1 MATLTPS
8 AAESLR
14 ATLADLADD
23 IIAAIPAE
31 VPDYSRAME
40 GRFARGVRFGVEV
53 ALSRF
58 VDVLAG
64 EPPDPGPRDT
74 YVQLGAGE
82 YRAGRSLD
90 ALLAAYRVG
99 ARVAWRGFVEA
110 GTKAGFAP
118 DQLYDLGEA
127 IFAYID
133 AISAESAAGFAEA
146 QSEAAGESQ
155 RRRRALLRLLA
166 QQPPAAE
173 ETVRAAAQSAGWTL
187 PRLVAAVVAA
197 ESETPSEDVDAIAAR
212 LARRIGPGTLGAA
225 VGTLAVVLLPDPE
238 GPGRRKAL
246 ESALAGEPASLG
258 PAVPWQEAA
267 ASLRRAAAAYRLSVQ
282 GRLSQSGQSLVVA
295 DEHLPALLLA
305 AEPALAAELVRSRL
319 APLDGL
325 AAGPRERLAATL
337 RAWLD
342 RPGQV
347 QAVAAALDVHPQTV
361 RYRLKQLRELFGAR
375 LDDPEA
381 RFELALALRAADG
394 VR

>member
-1 MATLTPS
+1 MASYEALR
-8 AAESLR
+8 ESLPE
-14 ATLADLADD
+14 LADD
-23 IIAAIPAE
+23 IIAAIATE

-58 VDVLAG
+58 VDMLAG
-64 EPPDPGPRDT
+64 EPPDAGPRDT

-99 ARVAWRGFVEA
+99 ARLAWRRFVEA
-110 GTKAGFAP
+110 GTKAGFP
-118 DQLYDLGEA
+118 PEQLFDLGES

-133 AISAESAAGFAEA
+133 EISAESAAGFAEA

-155 RRRRALLRLLA
+155 RRRRALLRLLT
-166 QQPPAAE
+166 QDPPASE
-173 ETVRAAAQSAGWTL
+173 ESIRAAAQTASWTL
-187 PRLVAAVVAA
+187 PRMLAAVVAA
-197 ESETPSEDVDAIAAR
+197 ESSAADNDAIAAR
-212 LARRIGPGTLGAA
+212 LARRIGTGALGAA

-238 GPGRRKAL
+238 GPGRRRAL
-246 ESALAGEPASLG
+246 EAALGEERAALG

-267 ASLRRAAAAYRLSVQ
+267 TSLRRAGAAYRLSVQ
-282 GRLSQSGQSLVVA
+282 GRVSPSGQSLVTA

-305 AEPALAAELVRSRL
+305 AEPALAADLARSRL

-325 AAGPRERLAATL
+325 AAGPRERLTGTL

-347 QAVAAALDVHPQTV
+347 QAVAAELGVHPQTV

-375 LDDPEA
+375 LEDPEA
-381 RFELALALRAADG
+381 RFELALALRAEEG
-394 VR
+394 IRYT

>member
-1 MATLTPS
+1 MATFE
-8 AAESLR
+8 ALR
-14 ATLADLADD
+14 ATLPDLADD
-23 IIAAIPAE
+23 IIAAIATE

-53 ALSRF
+53 ALNRF

-64 EPPDPGPRDT
+64 VRPDPGPRDT

-99 ARVAWRGFVEA
+99 ARLAWRRFVEA
-110 GTKAGFAP
+110 GTRAGFAP
-118 DQLYDLGEA
+118 EQLYDLGEA

-133 AISAESAAGFAEA
+133 EISAESAAGFAEA

-155 RRRRALLRLLA
+155 RRRQELLRLLV
-166 QQPPAAE
+166 QEPPAAE

-187 PRLVAAVVAA
+187 PRRVAAIVVALA
-197 ESETPSEDVDAIAAR
+197 ETPEREDEVDAAAVR
-212 LARRIGPGTLGAA
+212 LARRIGPGALGAA
-225 VGTLAVVLLPDPE
+225 GVVLLPDPE
-238 GPGRRKAL
+238 GPGRRRTLETAL
-246 ESALAGEPASLG
+246 GEQRAALG
-258 PAVPWQEAA
+258 PAVAWPQVAT
-267 ASLRRAAAAYRLSVQ
+267 SLRRAAAAYRLSVQ
-282 GRLSQSGQSLVVA
+282 GRLSPTGQSLVVA
-295 DEHLPALLLA
+295 EDHLPALLLA
-305 AEPALAAELVRSRL
+305 AEPALAADLARSRL
-319 APLDGL
+319 APLDILG
-325 AAGPRERLAATL
+325 AGPRERLMATL

-347 QAVAAALDVHPQTV
+347 QAVAAELEVHPQTV

-375 LDDPEA
+375 LEDPEA

-394 VR
+394 VRYT